1 MKFCPKCGAE
11 ISEEATFCHDC
22 GANLS
27 SNSSSKD
34 FNGLNNLIEF
44 FHIKTGRI
52 LSFIVLIF
60 FTLYFLHMDSVIGY
74 ILDLVCYILI
84 FYFIWDVI
92 DDNYYK
98 TSLITLDDIHSL
110 GDLYDTGF
118 MKTVLMIIL
127 LVILVLPFE
136 NLFILR
142 LFAYVFIII
151 LTVSILY
158 NRYKNWTKRK
168 DLKH

>member
-1 MKFCPKCGAE
+1 
-11 ISEEATFCHDC
+11 
-22 GANLS
+22 
-27 SNSSSKD
+27 
-34 FNGLNNLIEF
+34 
-44 FHIKTGRI
+44 
-52 LSFIVLIF
+52 
-60 FTLYFLHMDSVIGY
+60 MDSVIGY
-74 ILDLVCYILI
+74 ILDLVCYVLI

-110 GDLYDTGF
+110 GDLYDNGF

-158 NRYKNWTKRK
+158 NRFKNWTKRK